1 MTELSLEFKK
11 QVYQTCVELVEGKNQ
26 LLHSELLAA
35 KESGNDETK
44 SSAGDKHETGR
55 AMAQLAQENL
65 GKQLGQIQNLQKS
78 IAAIKEGKE
87 SVIGEN
93 GALVQTNNMLL
104 FLGISLGEL
113 TVNDKKVFAVSMVS
127 PIGNL
132 MLNKKVGD
140 QVSFQSKPIKILEIV

>member
-1 MTELSLEFKK
+1 LTELSLEFKK